1 MAPDPV
7 LLGLRGSRDTSV
19 FARPRWNAPEPASSR
34 RQGPGS
40 ASTCPSATWT
50 WPLRTPNWSAG
61 AGLLWH
67 GAQLAVDATL
77 TSPVARDG
85 KARHAGVA
93 VPGDALQRATARKR
107 TTTYTEFAQNRRC
120 RLVVVAMETSGL
132 WGSEAVLA
140 HAKARGTLP
149 WLRPTTVGAY
159 IHRWAALLGIGLP
172 STRSRRR
179 SSTPSFPPST
189 PSIVSRSGG
198 GNPLHRSPFP
208 YSRLPPARGG
218 TLTRRKLCEF
228 FKK

>member
-40 ASTCPSATWT
+40 ASTCPSATFHELDPSSRW
-50 WPLRTPNWSAG
+50 RTPNWSAG
-61 AGLLWH
+61 AGLLRH

-85 KARHAGVA
+85 KARHAGVT

-140 HAKARGTLP
+140 HAKARGTPP

-159 IHRWAALLGIGLP
+159 IHRWAAPPRHRATQHAFAASFLDPLVSALDTVDRFTIWWRKPATPIPLP
-172 STRSRRR
+172 
-179 SSTPSFPPST
+179 
-189 PSIVSRSGG
+189 
-198 GNPLHRSPFP
+198 L
-208 YSRLPPARGG
+208 
-218 TLTRRKLCEF
+218 
-228 FKK
+228 